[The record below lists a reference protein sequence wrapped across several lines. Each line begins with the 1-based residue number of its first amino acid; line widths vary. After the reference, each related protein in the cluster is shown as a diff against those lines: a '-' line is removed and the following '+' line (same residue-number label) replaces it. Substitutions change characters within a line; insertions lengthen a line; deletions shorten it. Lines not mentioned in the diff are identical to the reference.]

1 MSILFNSTENR
12 YLIANASWLAGSGLT
27 VFLDLFV
34 LGQFAVF
41 NYQDKRSKKDGVFVD
56 DDLGADGEAA

>member
-1 MSILFNSTENR
+1 MSILFTSTETR

-34 LGQFAVF
+34 LAQFAVF
-41 NYQDKRSKKDGVFVD
+41 NYQDKQSKKEGVFMN
-56 DDLGADGEAA
+56 DDLGEEGEAA